1 MPSNPWLRI
10 AVAATLAASASI
22 TTADENAVRTTL
34 QHIFPEQNV
43 QSLQPS
49 PVAGVFEAVID
60 GRAYY
65 VSADGRYVLGG
76 PLVDVQNRVNLSE
89 ARLEK
94 INAIPW
100 DSLPLELAVKRTK
113 GAGTRRVAIFED
125 PDCPYCKELEQTLRE
140 VDDITVYVL
149 LFPIDELHPQ
159 AAEKSRAVWCATDR
173 AKAWDEV
180 MRTGV
185 APPAPPCQD
194 PLATIGEFARRHRI
208 SGTPTLILADGRRL
222 VGAVPRERLEAELR
236 RTGRR

>member
-1 MPSNPWLRI
+1 MISNPWLRI
-10 AVAATLAASASI
+10 AVAATLAASAS
-22 TTADENAVRTTL
+22 TTPADENAVRTTL
-34 QHIFPEQNV
+34 QRIFPQQNV

-49 PVAGVFEAVID
+49 PVAGLFEVVVH

-76 PLVDVQNRVNLSE
+76 PLVDALNRVNLSE

-140 VDDITVYVL
+140 VDDVTVYVL

-159 AAEKSRAVWCATDR
+159 AAEKSRAVWCAKDR

-185 APPAPPCQD
+185 APTAPPCQD

-236 RTGRR
+236 RTRRR